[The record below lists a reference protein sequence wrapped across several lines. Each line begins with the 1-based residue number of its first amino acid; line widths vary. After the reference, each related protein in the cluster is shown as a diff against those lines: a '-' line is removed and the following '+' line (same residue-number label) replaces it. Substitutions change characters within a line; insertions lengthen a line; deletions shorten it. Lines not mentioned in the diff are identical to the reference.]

1 MVSVV
6 QEVTSVPS
14 LGSLATVEPQEL
26 KAMPVTKSSTNLAYS
41 EEGGIPYVQ
50 ITVEEAKLVNTRA
63 DVEENITSVTTEQ
76 PNMCIAASIQL
87 PAIEEKN

>member
-1 MVSVV
+1 
-6 QEVTSVPS
+6 
-14 LGSLATVEPQEL
+14 
-26 KAMPVTKSSTNLAYS
+26 MPVTKSSTNLAYS

-87 PAIEEKN
+87 PAIEEKKLENALQTPQFASESILKTSTDFPKCTL